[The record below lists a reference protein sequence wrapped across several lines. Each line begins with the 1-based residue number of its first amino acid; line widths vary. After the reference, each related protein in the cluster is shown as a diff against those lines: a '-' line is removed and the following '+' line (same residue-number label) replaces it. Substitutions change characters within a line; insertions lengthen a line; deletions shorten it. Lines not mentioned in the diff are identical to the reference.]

1 MTPLAG
7 QNRDSLRRQ
16 WRDVWRRYRTGAPL
30 DPLQASLVAVISAHP
45 EHQPSMD
52 SDTTDG
58 ADAAFLHLGLHL
70 ALREQLATDR
80 PAGIRMVQQTLEARG
95 MDAHAA
101 EHRMIDVLANTL
113 WESQQAGSLPDERRY
128 LRELQRL

>member
-1 MTPLAG
+1 MTPFTG

-16 WRDVWRRYRTGAPL
+16 WRDAWRRYRTGATL
-30 DPLQASLVAVISAHP
+30 DPLQASLVAVICTHP

-52 SDTTDG
+52 SDAADG

-95 MDAHAA
+95 MDVHAA

-128 LRELQRL
+128 LRELQSL